1 MLSLVSLG
9 VPDYVFV
16 LPLLTIHVA
25 THQFFLAGLG
35 VIHVLRLQSFLRE
48 GQTLGSAVEQ
58 GSDTRRLFVPWAP
71 GDFPKRVCW
80 VLAWVDLVLHF

>member
-35 VIHVLRLQSFLRE
+35 VIHILRLQSFRRE

-58 GSDTRRLFVPWAP
+58 GSDTRDFGAMGTWKFQNVFV
-71 GDFPKRVCW
+71 GC
-80 VLAWVDLVLHF
+80 